1 MMSLVQRI
9 LVVEDEPSIAELI
22 SINLTHAGYQ
32 VEKAMQTELALN
44 MMRDELPSLLILDW
58 MLPGKSG
65 VQFARELRANERTR
79 GLPILMLTAK
89 SEEADKVLG
98 LDSGADDY
106 VTKPSSPK
114 ELLARVKA
122 LLRRQMPIE
131 DSGPLSVGPLRLD
144 PASHRVLA
152 VWPNIEPKPILLG
165 PTEYRLLQFFMTHPE
180 RVHSRTSLLDQV
192 WGSDVYIE
200 ERTVDVHIKRLRAAL
215 APMDCDRFIETVR
228 GSGYRITKVPTE
240 V

>member
-1 MMSLVQRI
+1 MTMTHRI

-22 SINLTHAGYQ
+22 AINLTHAGYQ
-32 VEKAMQTELALN
+32 VEKALQTEVAMN

-89 SEEADKVLG
+89 SEETDKVLG
-98 LDSGADDY
+98 LDSGADDF
-106 VTKPSSPK
+106 VTKPFSPK
-114 ELLARVKA
+114 ELVARVKA
-122 LLRRQMPIE
+122 LLRRQSPVE
-131 DSGPLSVGPLRLD
+131 HTGPLSVGPLRLD
-144 PASHRVLA
+144 PGSHRVLA
-152 VWPNIEPKPILLG
+152 VWPNLDPKPILLG
-165 PTEYRLLQFFMTHPE
+165 PTEYRLLQFFMTNPE